1 MEYPISQNI
10 IAAAYLTGAA
20 EALKKSLVI
29 GHEDV
34 EKNIEDLKPL
44 RRIFLD
50 KAETDGYKEPN
61 NHIYSAKLNAYK
73 LLKTT
78 TQFPNPQPT
87 LAQNLQVKEEPTSQ
101 SLDQTTPPSQT
112 QYSMQQPESSLG
124 QSTVQPMN
132 SFGQSSTQPM
142 NSMGQSS
149 TQPMNS
155 IGQSS
160 LGPSSTQPMNSLGQ
174 SSLGPSSTQ
183 PMNSFGQSSLGPSS
197 TQPMN
202 SMGQSSTQPM
212 NSFGQSSTQPINSL
226 GQIGTQPI
234 NSMGQ
239 NSLAQPTPTD
249 QNSSLPKI
257 TTTELSPP
265 VLSQLPPT
273 LEPDQPDKDKLPT
286 VVQLGGAK
294 KTRKRKIYR
303 RKTAVKVNR
312 K

>member
-29 GHEDV
+29 GHEDI

-44 RRIFLD
+44 RRIYLD

-87 LAQNLQVKEEPTSQ
+87 LAQNLQVKEEPTPQ

-112 QYSMQQPESSLG
+112 QYSMQQPQNSL
-124 QSTVQPMN
+124 S
-132 SFGQSSTQPM
+132 
-142 NSMGQSS
+142 
-149 TQPMNS
+149 
-155 IGQSS
+155 QSS
-160 LGPSSTQPMNSLGQ
+160 LPQNSLSQNSLSQ
-174 SSLGPSSTQ
+174 SSLPQ
-183 PMNSFGQSSLGPSS
+183 NSLSQSSLP
-197 TQPMN
+197 
-202 SMGQSSTQPM
+202 
-212 NSFGQSSTQPINSL
+212 
-226 GQIGTQPI
+226 
-234 NSMGQ
+234 Q
-239 NSLAQPTPTD
+239 NSLSQSSLSQSSLSQPSVQPQSSLSQPSVQPQNSFQPLNSVQPLQETAQPQTTSTD

-265 VLSQLPPT
+265 VLSELPPT

>member
-29 GHEDV
+29 GHEDI

-44 RRIFLD
+44 RRIYLD

-87 LAQNLQVKEEPTSQ
+87 LAQNLQVKEEPTPQ

-112 QYSMQQPESSLG
+112 QYSMQQPQNSL
-124 QSTVQPMN
+124 S
-132 SFGQSSTQPM
+132 
-142 NSMGQSS
+142 
-149 TQPMNS
+149 
-155 IGQSS
+155 QSS
-160 LGPSSTQPMNSLGQ
+160 LPQNSLSQ
-174 SSLGPSSTQ
+174 SSLS
-183 PMNSFGQSSLGPSS
+183 QSSLSQPSV
-197 TQPMN
+197 QP
-202 SMGQSSTQPM
+202 QSSLSQPSVQPQ
-212 NSFGQSSTQPINSL
+212 NSFQPLNSV
-226 GQIGTQPI
+226 QPL
-234 NSMGQ
+234 Q
-239 NSLAQPTPTD
+239 ETAQPQTTSTD

-265 VLSQLPPT
+265 VLSELPPT

>member
-1 MEYPISQNI
+1 MEYPSTQNI

-34 EKNIEDLKPL
+34 EKNIQDLKPL

-87 LAQNLQVKEEPTSQ
+87 LAKNLQVKEEPTPQ

-132 SFGQSSTQPM
+132 SFAQSTTQPM
-142 NSMGQSS
+142 NSMGPS
-149 TQPMNS
+149 T
-155 IGQSS
+155 
-160 LGPSSTQPMNSLGQ
+160 
-174 SSLGPSSTQ
+174 TQ
-183 PMNSFGQSSLGPSS
+183 PMNSFGQS
-197 TQPMN
+197 T
-202 SMGQSSTQPM
+202 TQPM
-212 NSFGQSSTQPINSL
+212 NSFGQSATQPMNSF
-226 GQIGTQPI
+226 GQPTSQPMNSFSQSATQPM
-234 NSMGQ
+234 NSFGQ
-239 NSLAQPTPTD
+239 NSLAQSTSTD

-265 VLSQLPPT
+265 VLSDLPPT
-273 LEPDQPDKDKLPT
+273 LEPGQTDKDKLPT

-294 KTRKRKIYR
+294 KTRKRKVHR
-303 RKTAVKVNR
+303 RKTAVKVSR

>member
-132 SFGQSSTQPM
+132 SFGQSSTQP
-142 NSMGQSS
+142 
-149 TQPMNS
+149 
-155 IGQSS
+155 
-160 LGPSSTQPMNSLGQ
+160 
-174 SSLGPSSTQ
+174 
-183 PMNSFGQSSLGPSS
+183 
-197 TQPMN
+197 
-202 SMGQSSTQPM
+202 
-212 NSFGQSSTQPINSL
+212 INSL